1 MNLEYA
7 IAAAETHANLM
18 HHSDPRQADFF
29 RGIAAV
35 LTALQQDF
43 ASVPTEPQSNTIPG
57 TRPPIEAAYSGIVMA
72 DTLTE
77 AIDFAK
83 AAGWTLVSGA
93 RSMFYEAQTDTLW
106 RAYNIG
112 DFGAVKGHRINVF
125 KNLVT
130 GTEERAHA
138 ESLLRS
144 ITR

>member
-1 MNLEYA
+1 MNFEHA
-7 IAAAETHANLM
+7 IAAAETHANDV
-18 HHSDPRQADFF
+18 HYRHPEQADFF
-29 RGIAAV
+29 RGIAKI
-35 LTALQQDF
+35 LEALQQDL
-43 ASVPTEPQSNTIPG
+43 AIVAIEPQSNTIPG
-57 TRPPIEAAYSGIVMA
+57 TRPPIEAAYSGVVMA

-77 AIDFAK
+77 AMDFAK

-106 RAYNIG
+106 RAYNTG
-112 DFGAVKGHRINVF
+112 DIGAVKGHRINVF

-130 GTEERAHA
+130 GTEERAHV